1 MKWQGRRQSDN
12 VEKRGSSQSS
22 IGGLG
27 GLGKL
32 GGGGLALL
40 IIFSLIMGQNPLEAI
55 LGGGGPL
62 APSENIQS
70 EYKTRNAQEEE
81 LEEFLGV
88 VLADTEDVWH
98 ELFKE
103 QGATYREPKL
113 TLYQNQVSSGC
124 GVASSRMGPFYCGAD
139 ETVYIDVSF
148 AKELRTLFGAEGDF
162 PFAYVLAHEVGHHV
176 QKQTGKLMDVQG
188 LRGRVSDI
196 EYNNEMVKLELQ
208 ADYYAGVVA
217 HHMKERGYL
226 DPGDV
231 EEGMAAASGVGD
243 DRIQEMQG
251 GRANPDTFQHGSS
264 KQRKKWFL
272 NGYNYGDFR
281 NGDTFSVDDAK
292 DL

>member
-1 MKWQGRRQSDN
+1 MKWEGRRQSDN
-12 VEKRGSSQSS
+12 VERGGSRGSF
-22 IGGLG
+22 GGLG

-32 GGGGLALL
+32 GGGGVILL

-62 APSENIQS
+62 TPSENIESKYQP
-70 EYKTRNAQEEE
+70 RNQEEKK
-81 LEEFLGV
+81 LEEFLSV

-113 TLYQNQVSSGC
+113 QLYQDQISSGC
-124 GVASSRMGPFYCGAD
+124 GLANSKMGPFYCGSD
-139 ETVYIDVSF
+139 EKVYIDVSF
-148 AKELRTLFGAEGDF
+148 AKQLRSIFGAEGDF

-176 QKQTGKLMDVQG
+176 QKQTGKLMEVQG
-188 LRGRVSDI
+188 LRGRVS
-196 EYNNEMVKLELQ
+196 EKEFNNEMVKLELQ

-217 HHMKERGYL
+217 HHMKQRGYL

-251 GRANPDTFQHGSS
+251 GKANPDTFQHGTSE
-264 KQRKKWFL
+264 QRKKWFL
-272 NGYNYGDFR
+272 KGYEHGDFK
-281 NGDTFSVDDAK
+281 NGDTFSVKDAK